1 MLLRIE
7 DNFFNYMKKVQLPT
21 TQQNECNRHQN
32 GMIILAENVQ
42 VSLSLWFF
50 AWLFIMFNFIMKRFD
65 SNTWYVPSVSGKI
78 SDGYF
83 VRLKMNLC
91 TRCAESTLSYTMS
104 ECKKLC
110 YHIYECD
117 QLCYDYTNGHLCKHI
132 HRVHTIWL
140 LETNE
145 DDKDVKSESVCK
157 LCIPNTCELSNGS
170 DFDDNLEFA
179 ESLRNPTTGEKND
192 TSVNLLIRFN
202 ASISLHLVYM

>member
-1 MLLRIE
+1 MYSFHNKLKTSYLHGKVNRRVDFLLNVLLRIEE

-32 GMIILAENVQ
+32 GMIIPAENVR

-50 AWLFIMFNFIMKRFD
+50 AWLFIMFNFIMKRVD

-91 TRCAESTLSYTMS
+91 TECTESTLTCTMI

-110 YHIYECD
+110 YYMYECD
-117 QLCYDYTNGHLCKHI
+117 QLCYDYTKENSI
-132 HRVHTIWL
+132 AQTIQIAQHRLYKW
-140 LETNE
+140 
-145 DDKDVKSESVCK
+145 S
-157 LCIPNTCELSNGS
+157 
-170 DFDDNLEFA
+170 
-179 ESLRNPTTGEKND
+179 SL
-192 TSVNLLIRFN
+192 
-202 ASISLHLVYM
+202 